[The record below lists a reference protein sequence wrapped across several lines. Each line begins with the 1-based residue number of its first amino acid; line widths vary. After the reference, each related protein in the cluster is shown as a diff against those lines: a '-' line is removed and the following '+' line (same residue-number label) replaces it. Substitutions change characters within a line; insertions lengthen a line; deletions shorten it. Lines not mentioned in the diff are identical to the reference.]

1 MDRNHPAWHGHIAHI
16 SSFHMF
22 PCHFAETS
30 WTLLKFLV
38 DSTAPKNVLPCN
50 ATPFCIKDDIPIN
63 YLQIL
68 ETYDFGNNVLPKW
81 HGSVCFFLINGIL
94 LGVPPRRQTKTAIL
108 LVVYPIKAPQT
119 SPISGAP
126 RLVIGLIPSWLIYPA
141 IKQSGKSLMIFPRKH
156 PIILDFPICSYIFLW
171 CSQ

>member
-1 MDRNHPAWHGHIAHI
+1 MDRNHPAWHGHFAHI

-22 PCHFAETS
+22 PCHCAETS
-30 WTLLKFLV
+30 LLKFLV
-38 DSTAPKNVLPCN
+38 DSTAPKKCPPVWRN
-50 ATPFCIKDDIPIN
+50 ALLHKRWYSNKLC
-63 YLQIL
+63 YRSWRHMSL
-68 ETYDFGNNVLPKW
+68 EIMCSPSDMAGMFFSDQWHFFG
-81 HGSVCFFLINGIL
+81 
-94 LGVPPRRQTKTAIL
+94 RRQTKTAIL

-126 RLVIGLIPSWLIYPA
+126 RWVIGLIPSWLIYPA

-156 PIILDFPICSYIFLW
+156 PIILDFPICSYMFL